1 MFFLSRHALL
11 YKANLQE
18 IVLTEFTPQW
28 QAHLSHLGIIKITG
42 TDTVKYIQ
50 GQVTC
55 NIETLNSER
64 WTFGAHC
71 DFKGKMWSFFQ
82 ASFWDDAL
90 LLICPKDVI
99 PSALSEL
106 KKYGVF
112 SQVEIADASA
122 EFFLVG
128 SGRDHGEF
136 GQVSRTSES
145 LVLSMSNKAITRAL
159 HIHQA
164 NTLNSE
170 LPDGAKVWQALD
182 IQSGIG
188 TITSS
193 TSNEYVPQM
202 LNLQALDA
210 IDFKKGCYMGQEVV
224 ARTKYLGKN
233 KRAGYILTCNSL
245 VNIQAGELLELQ
257 VGDNWRRG
265 GQILSSGQCDGHTY
279 LFAVLPNDTEIDVPL
294 RLKSQPDIIV
304 STQALPYSLD
314 AQ

>member
-1 MFFLSRHALL
+1 MFFLARHTLL
-11 YKANLQE
+11 YKANSQE

-28 QAHLSHLGIIKITG
+28 QAHLPHLGIIKITG

-112 SQVEIADASA
+112 SQVEIVDASD
-122 EFFLVG
+122 EFSLTG
-128 SGRDHGEF
+128 SGSDAGEY
-136 GQVSRTSES
+136 GQVTCTDEQ
-145 LVLSMSNKAITRAL
+145 LVLSMSNQPVTRAL
-159 HIHQA
+159 QISRDSSA
-164 NTLNSE
+164 NTDF
-170 LPDGAKVWQALD
+170 PDGSAVWQALD

-188 TITSS
+188 AITSS

-233 KRAGYILTCNSL
+233 KRAGYILKCHSL

>member
-1 MFFLSRHALL
+1 
-11 YKANLQE
+11 
-18 IVLTEFTPQW
+18 LTQFTPQW
-28 QAHLSHLGIIKITG
+28 QALLPHLGIIKITG
-42 TDTVKYIQ
+42 ADTVKYVQ

-55 NIETLNSER
+55 NVETLGSDR

-82 ASFWDDAL
+82 ACFWDEAL

-112 SQVEIADASA
+112 SQVEITDASSEFSLIGCGTDAATYGQLMRTA
-122 EFFLVG
+122 E
-128 SGRDHGEF
+128 HI
-136 GQVSRTSES
+136 Q
-145 LVLSMSNKAITRAL
+145 LSMSTANLTRSIMITLSSTNTDLADGSAI
-159 HIHQA
+159 
-164 NTLNSE
+164 
-170 LPDGAKVWQALD
+170 WQALD

-188 TITSS
+188 AITAQ

-202 LNLQALDA
+202 INLQALNA

-233 KRAGYILTCNSL
+233 KRAGYILRHTGL
-245 VNIQAGELLELQ
+245 VDVTAGELLEIQ

-265 GQILSSGQCDGHTY
+265 GQILSSGQCDNQTY
-279 LFAVLPNDTEIDVPL
+279 IFAVLPNDTEVGTSL
-294 RLKSQPDIIV
+294 RLKSQPDILFQ
-304 STQALPYSLD
+304 TQPLPYSIE
-314 AQ
+314 A